1 MFKTKRHADPDDSN
15 ELEQQ
20 WNSMES
26 TVLPHNEEDD

>member
-1 MFKTKRHADPDDSN
+1 MLTMMISD